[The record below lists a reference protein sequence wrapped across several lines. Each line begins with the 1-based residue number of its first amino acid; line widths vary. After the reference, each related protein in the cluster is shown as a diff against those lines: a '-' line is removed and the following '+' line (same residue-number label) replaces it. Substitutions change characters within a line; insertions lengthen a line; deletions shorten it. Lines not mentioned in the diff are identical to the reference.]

1 MKVNTKSGEYA
12 GKTNNCHL
20 EASHTHTQTLKQWLE
35 ESNEWI
41 TESWMALQMYWMGQ
55 DGDAN
60 KHAQASRRLP
70 LTKRIQLIRLAL
82 CWNVRTDHW
91 WKINVSGKKNCIPRS
106 QHSVRFT
113 NIRELC
119 VSRPWALR
127 NCQNPWVSREI
138 RESWRL
144 WCFMQIIFIEA
155 GIEHVCNIS
164 NRKFQKFPL
173 AFRAGQFVDDTFYCR

>member
-1 MKVNTKSGEYA
+1 MSQLTFPGPRRSTGHWTKASCRWKSISDLVNTPVKQTIVIWKPVTLILQSLIDW
-12 GKTNNCHL
+12 NND
-20 EASHTHTQTLKQWLE
+20 
-35 ESNEWI
+35 SNEWI
-41 TESWMALQMYWMGQ
+41 TEWMALQMYWMGQ

-60 KHAQASRRLP
+60 KHGQASRRLP
-70 LTKRIQLIRLAL
+70 LTKIIQLIRLAL
-82 CWNVRTDHW
+82 CWNVHTDHW

-127 NCQNPWVSREI
+127 NCQNPWDSREI

-144 WCFMQIIFIEA
+144 WPELD
-155 GIEHVCNIS
+155 EETP
-164 NRKFQKFPL
+164 K
-173 AFRAGQFVDDTFYCR
+173 